1 MEKKKQERVEI
12 RIDAQRK
19 DLLMIQAKRANMTLS
34 RYLLLLIDNAIL
46 PLKTQLR
53 KGEITYD
60 DIEAILD
67 NKLQLGRFF
76 NK

>member
-12 RIDAQRK
+12 RIDFERK
-19 DLLMIQAKRANMTLS
+19 ELLLIQAKRANMTLS